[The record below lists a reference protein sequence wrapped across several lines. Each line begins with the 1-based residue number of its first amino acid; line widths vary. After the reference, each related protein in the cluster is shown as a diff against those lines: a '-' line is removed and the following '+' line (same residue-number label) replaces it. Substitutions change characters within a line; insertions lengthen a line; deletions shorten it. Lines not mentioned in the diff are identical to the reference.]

1 MYTKYIICT
10 SEVFSQKYF
19 SMRVSLKKL
28 LTVSNSKYT
37 DIYKNVIY
45 FLKQSKQAICICDR
59 NSNFV
64 EVLKNFASPLFI
76 FVIWI
81 HQESFEKSDGSGILQ
96 EILKNSEAYSRRT
109 LYSKYKLLFESR
121 FPPSP
126 FAFDSTN
133 FFIMYVYYDV
143 IFVVYDLFVCSRYDF
158 IIYS

>member
-37 DIYKNVIY
+37 DIYKNIMLNIKYVRTKICHLFSEAIMFY
-45 FLKQSKQAICICDR
+45 THYRYKPHTTSFFKTSHLHLRSEFQLCRSLKEFR
-59 NSNFV
+59 VTF
-64 EVLKNFASPLFI
+64 
-76 FVIWI
+76 
-81 HQESFEKSDGSGILQ
+81 
-96 EILKNSEAYSRRT
+96 ILKNSEVNSRRI

-126 FAFDSTN
+126 FAFDSTD
-133 FFIMYVYYDV
+133 FFIM
-143 IFVVYDLFVCSRYDF
+143 
-158 IIYS
+158 